1 MNDKIIIKDLL
12 VQGILGIY
20 PAERVRA
27 QNILIN
33 IVMYASVRPA
43 AASDA
48 IEDAVDYER
57 VSRRIIEHVGTAAS
71 LLAEKL
77 AADIAGII
85 LTEFGVE
92 RVCVRV
98 EKPDALPFAG
108 AVGVEIERERADY
121 K

>member
-1 MNDKIIIKDLL
+1 MTDKIIIKDLR
-12 VQGILGIY
+12 VRGILGIY
-20 PAERVRA
+20 PKERVQT

-33 IVMYASVRPA
+33 IIMYASVRPA

-57 VSRRIIEHVGTAAS
+57 VSRRIIEHVATAVP

-77 AADIAGII
+77 ASDIAGII

-92 RVCVRV
+92 RVRVRV
-98 EKPDALPFAG
+98 EKPDALPFARS
-108 AVGVEIERERADY
+108 VGVEIERASAD
-121 K
+121 